1 MTAKALVLLAS
12 HSKVSAVNPIS
23 QVLELISGMQ
33 TKIIAEGEAAHKAYA
48 EYAEWCD
55 DRHREVGFEIKTG
68 KADIEDLTA
77 TIAKASASILA
88 SEDKVEELA
97 ASVAKDEATLKE
109 ATAVR
114 ATENADFVAVE
125 KEARETI
132 NALERAI
139 GILEKE
145 GAGGATLAQVQ
156 KAGSF
161 VQAISVMVQASSIS
175 SADAGKLTALV
186 QSSSNDD
193 DDDTGAPAAAAY
205 ESKSGGIVQT
215 LQGLLDKATTQL
227 ETAQKKEEAALHNF
241 EMQKQ
246 SLEDEIKYANKE
258 LDESK
263 ASIAANGETKAIAQG
278 DLTVAQKDLKED
290 LATVDGLHHSC
301 MTKAAEY
308 ETETNSR
315 SEELTALSKAKEVLN
330 ESSGGATEQAY
341 SFMQMINTENPEALT
356 AVKFV
361 RRLATKQN
369 SASLS
374 QLASRMASVI
384 RMGAKVGNDPFAKV
398 KSMVKD
404 MIDKLEKDGK
414 SEASHKAFC
423 DEEMHENTAKKDDK
437 SADVRRMSS
446 KIESMEAQSAQLKEE
461 TAELEKELA
470 ESAKSQY
477 EMDALRGKEKAAFD
491 KSKPELEAGI
501 EGVKKALALIKDYYG
516 GNGGGSIINLL
527 EVAESDFSKL
537 LSDLSAGEDAA
548 IRDYESE
555 SYTNEMQK
563 NLKGQDLKY
572 KTKEA
577 AGLDKGV
584 AELKA
589 DRAGVQSE
597 LDSVLE
603 QLAKLNDM
611 CVAKAEPYAEKV
623 ARRNA
628 EISGLREALS
638 ILDQETALLQKSS
651 KRTLRGIQTHA

>member
-1 MTAKALVLLAS
+1 LLLAS
-12 HSKVSAVNPIS
+12 RSTASAVNPIS

-33 TKIIAEGEAAHKAYA
+33 AKIIAEGEAAHKAYA

-68 KADIEDLTA
+68 KADIEDLSA
-77 TIAKASASILA
+77 TIAKAAASIQA
-88 SEDKVEELA
+88 SEEKVGELV
-97 ASVAKDEATLKE
+97 ASISKDEATLKE

-125 KEARETI
+125 KESQETI
-132 NALERAI
+132 SALERAI
-139 GILEKE
+139 GILEK
-145 GAGGATLAQVQ
+145 GGAAFAQVQ

-161 VQAISVMVQASSIS
+161 VQAMSVMVQTLSIS
-175 SADAGKLTALV
+175 SADAGRLTALV
-186 QSSSNDD
+186 QSSSDD
-193 DDDTGAPAAAAY
+193 DEDDTGAPAAAAY
-205 ESKSGGIVQT
+205 ESHSGGIIQT
-215 LQGLLDKATTQL
+215 LQGLLDKASAQL

-263 ASIAANGETKAIAQG
+263 ASIAANGETKATAEG
-278 DLTVAQKDLKED
+278 DLSVARKDLAED
-290 LATVDGLHHSC
+290 LETVEGLHKSC
-301 MTKAAEY
+301 MEKAGEY
-308 ETETNSR
+308 ETETKSR
-315 SEELTALSKAKEVLN
+315 GEELDALAKAKEVLG
-330 ESSGGATEQAY
+330 ESTGGATEQAY
-341 SFMQMINTENPEALT
+341 SFLQVVNTENPDALT
-356 AVKFV
+356 AVRFV

-369 SASLS
+369 SAALS

-384 RMGAKVGNDPFAKV
+384 RMGARVGNDPFAKV
-398 KSMVKD
+398 KTMVKE

-423 DEEMHENTAKKDDK
+423 DEEIHENTAKKDDK
-437 SADVRRMSS
+437 SSDVRRMSS

-461 TAELEKELA
+461 VAELEKELA
-470 ESAKSQY
+470 QIAKSQY
-477 EMDALRGKEKAAFD
+477 EMDALRGKEKAAYD
-491 KSKPELEAGI
+491 KSKPELEAGV
-501 EGVKKALALIKDYYG
+501 EGVKKAIAIIKDYYG

-537 LSDLSAGEDAA
+537 LSELNADEAA
-548 IRDYESE
+548 AVRDYDSE
-555 SYTNEMQK
+555 SYSNEMQK
-563 NLKGQDLKY
+563 NLKGQDVKY

-623 ARRNA
+623 ARRNS
-628 EISGLREALS
+628 EIAGLREALAV
-638 ILDQETALLQKSS
+638 LDDMSLLQKSS
-651 KRTLRGIQTHA
+651 KRTLRGIQAHA

>member
-1 MTAKALVLLAS
+1 MTAKALLLLAS
-12 HSKVSAVNPIS
+12 RESVSAVNPIS
-23 QVLELISGMQ
+23 KVLELISGMQ
-33 TKIIAEGEAAHKAYA
+33 TKIIAQGEAAHKAYA
-48 EYAEWCD
+48 EYAAWCD
-55 DRHREVGFEIKTG
+55 NRHREVGFEIKTG

-77 TIAKASASILA
+77 TIAKAAASIAA

-97 ASVAKDEATLKE
+97 ASISKDEATLKE

-125 KEARETI
+125 KEAQETI
-132 NALERAI
+132 SALERAI
-139 GILEKE
+139 GILEK
-145 GAGGATLAQVQ
+145 GGAAFAQVQ

-186 QSSSNDD
+186 QSSSDD
-193 DDDTGAPAAAAY
+193 DDGDTGAPAAAVY
-205 ESKSGGIVQT
+205 ESKSGGIIQT
-215 LQGLLDKATTQL
+215 LQGLLDKATAQL

-263 ASIAANGETKAIAQG
+263 ASIAANGETKATAEG

-290 LATVDGLHHSC
+290 LATVESLHHSC
-301 MTKAAEY
+301 MTKAGEY

-315 SEELTALSKAKEVLN
+315 SEELTALAKAKEVLQ
-330 ESSGGATEQAY
+330 ESSGGASEQAY
-341 SFMQMINTENPEALT
+341 SFLQMVNTENPDALT

-369 SASLS
+369 SAALS
-374 QLASRMASVI
+374 QLASRMSSVI

-398 KSMVKD
+398 KTMVKE
-404 MIDKLEKDGK
+404 MITKLEKDGE

-423 DEEMHENTAKKDDK
+423 DQEMHENTAKKDDK
-437 SADVRRMSS
+437 TADVRRMSS

-461 TAELEKELA
+461 TAELDKEFA
-470 ESAKSQY
+470 EIAKSQY
-477 EMDALRGKEKAAFD
+477 EMDALRGKEKAAYD
-491 KSKPELEAGI
+491 ESKPELEAGI
-501 EGVKKALALIKDYYG
+501 EGVQKAIAIIKDFYG
-516 GNGGGSIINLL
+516 GNGGGSIISLL

-537 LSDLSAGEDAA
+537 LTELNQGEDAA

-555 SYTNEMQK
+555 SYSNEMQK
-563 NLKGQDLKY
+563 TLKGQDLKY
-572 KTKEA
+572 KKQEA

-611 CVAKAEPYAEKV
+611 CVAKAEPYADKV

-628 EISGLREALS
+628 EISGLREALA
-638 ILDQETALLQKSS
+638 ILDQDTALLQKSS
-651 KRTLRGIQTHA
+651 KRTLRGIQAHA

>member
-1 MTAKALVLLAS
+1 MTAKALLLLAS
-12 HSKVSAVNPIS
+12 HSEVSAVNPIS

-55 DRHREVGFEIKTG
+55 DRHRQVGFEIKTG
-68 KADIEDLTA
+68 KSDIEDLTA
-77 TIAKASASILA
+77 TIGKAAASILA

-97 ASVAKDEATLKE
+97 ASISKDEATLKE

-125 KEARETI
+125 KEAQETI
-132 NALERAI
+132 SALERAI

-145 GAGGATLAQVQ
+145 GPGGATLAQVQ

-186 QSSSNDD
+186 QSSSDDD

-205 ESKSGGIVQT
+205 ESKSGGIIQT
-215 LQGLLDKATTQL
+215 LQGLLDKATAQL

-258 LDESK
+258 FDESK
-263 ASIAANGETKAIAQG
+263 ASIAANGETKATAEG

-290 LATVDGLHHSC
+290 LATVEGLHHSC

-315 SEELTALSKAKEVLN
+315 SEELTALAKAKEVLN

-341 SFMQMINTENPEALT
+341 SFMQMVNTENPDALT

-398 KSMVKD
+398 KTMVKD
-404 MIDKLEKDGK
+404 MIAKLEKDGK

-423 DEEMHENTAKKDDK
+423 DEEMHENTAKKADK

-470 ESAKSQY
+470 EIAKSQY
-477 EMDALRGKEKAAFD
+477 EMDALRGKEKAAYD
-491 KSKPELEAGI
+491 KSKPEMEAGI
-501 EGVKKALALIKDYYG
+501 EGVQKAIALIKDYYG

-537 LSDLSAGEDAA
+537 LSELNAGEDAA
-548 IRDYESE
+548 VRDYETE
-555 SYTNEMQK
+555 SYSNEMQK
-563 NLKGQDLKY
+563 KLKGQDLKY

-628 EISGLREALS
+628 EISGLREALA
-638 ILDQETALLQKSS
+638 ILDQDTALLQKSS
-651 KRTLRGIQTHA
+651 KRTLRGIQAHA